1 MNRFSENDLILV
13 TGATG
18 GIGENAVKKLISD
31 GAKVIGIARNKGKLQ
46 EMKDKIANPDKF
58 NFETMDLS
66 ENIPEISDKIVKIS
80 EKYGK
85 FSGFVHCAGV
95 LNLMPVSIWDYNS
108 AIKDFNINL
117 FSAIEIIKA
126 LQKKKCKQE
135 LLNIV
140 LVSSIA
146 AYKPYPGTIA
156 YGLTKAALNALS
168 VGLTREIGNKKI
180 RINSICPGGI
190 ETNMSKKLFENS
202 GTDCIKDVLNNTPFQ
217 EIGKPEYIS
226 DLISFL
232 LSKESYWTQGANI
245 IIDGAERLQY
255 KATS

>member
-1 MNRFSENDLILV
+1 MNRFSNNDLILV

-18 GIGENAVKKLISD
+18 GIGESTIKKLINE
-31 GAKVIGIARNKGKLQ
+31 GAKVIGIARNEVKLK
-46 EMKDKIANPDKF
+46 EIKNSLNCPERFEYKI
-58 NFETMDLS
+58 MDLS
-66 ENIPEISDKIVKIS
+66 ENVDKISDRIIQIA

-95 LNLMPVSIWDYNS
+95 LNLMPVSVWDYNL

-140 LVSSIA
+140 FVSSMA
-146 AYKPYPGTIA
+146 AYKPHPAAIP
-156 YGLTKAALNALS
+156 YGLTKAALNTLV
-168 VGLTREIGNKKI
+168 VGLTKEVGNKKI

-190 ETNMSKKLFENS
+190 ETAMTINHLKKS
-202 GTDCIKDVLNNTPFQ
+202 GTDYVSDVKTNTPFN
-217 EIGKPEYIS
+217 EIGKSSHVS
-226 DLISFL
+226 DLILFL
-232 LSKESYWTQGANI
+232 LSKESYWIQGQNI
-245 IIDGAERLQY
+245 PIDGGEYL
-255 KATS
+255 

>member
-1 MNRFSENDLILV
+1 MNRFSNNDLILV
-13 TGATG
+13 SGASD
-18 GIGENAVKKLISD
+18 GIGEETVKKLIKD
-31 GAKVIGIARNKGKLQ
+31 GAKVIGIGRNKNKLQ
-46 EMKDKIANPDKF
+46 EIKDGLDNPENF
-58 NFETMDLS
+58 NFEIMDLS
-66 ENIPEISDKIVKIS
+66 ENIPEISDKIVEIS

-95 LNLMPVSIWDYNS
+95 LNLMPISVWDYNS

-135 LLNIV
+135 LLSIV
-140 LVSSIA
+140 LVSSMA
-146 AYKPYPGTIA
+146 AYRPYPGTII

-168 VGLTREIGNKKI
+168 VGITREIGNKKI

-190 ETNMSKKLFENS
+190 ETDMSKKHLENS
-202 GTDCIKDVLNNTPFQ
+202 GTDYIGNVKNKTPFQ
-217 EIGKPEYIS
+217 EVGKVEHVS

-232 LSKESYWTQGANI
+232 LSKESYWIQGQNI
-245 IIDGAERLQY
+245 PIEGGEYLY
-255 KATS
+255 VWK

>member
-1 MNRFSENDLILV
+1 MNRFSNNDLILV
-13 TGATG
+13 SGASG
-18 GIGENAVKKLISD
+18 GIGEETVKKLIKD
-31 GAKVIGIARNKGKLQ
+31 GAKVIGIARNKNKLQ
-46 EMKDKIANPDKF
+46 EIKDGLDNPENF

-66 ENIPEISDKIVKIS
+66 ENIPEISDKIVEIS

-95 LNLMPVSIWDYNS
+95 LNLMPISVWDYNS
-108 AIKDFNINL
+108 VIKDFNINL

-135 LLNIV
+135 LLSIV

-146 AYKPYPGTIA
+146 AFSPNPSALA
-156 YGLTKAALNALS
+156 YGISKAALNALS

-190 ETNMSKKLFENS
+190 ETSMSKNHLENS
-202 GTDCIKDVLNNTPFQ
+202 GTDYIAYVKSKTPFQ
-217 EIGKPEYIS
+217 EIGKSEHIS
-226 DLISFL
+226 GLISFL
-232 LSKESYWTQGANI
+232 LSKESYWVQGQSI
-245 IIDGAERLQY
+245 IIDGGETL
-255 KATS
+255 

>member
-1 MNRFSENDLILV
+1 MNRFSDDDLILV
-13 TGATG
+13 TGASG
-18 GIGENAVKKLISD
+18 GIGEETVKKLIKD
-31 GAKVIGIARNKGKLQ
+31 GAKVIGIARNRNKLQ
-46 EMKDKIANPDKF
+46 EIKDSLVDSEKF
-58 NFETMDLS
+58 DFEIMDLS
-66 ENIPEISDKIVKIS
+66 ENISEISDEIVKIS

-95 LNLMPVSIWDYNS
+95 LNLMPVSVWDYNS

-146 AYKPYPGTIA
+146 AFSPNPSA
-156 YGLTKAALNALS
+156 LSYGVSKAALNALS
-168 VGLTREIGNKKI
+168 TGLTREIGNKKI

-190 ETNMSKKLFENS
+190 ETSMSKNHLENS
-202 GTDCIKDVLNNTPFQ
+202 GTDYVAYVKSKTPFQ
-217 EIGKPEYIS
+217 EIGKTEYVS
-226 DLISFL
+226 NFISFL
-232 LSKESYWTQGANI
+232 LSKESYWIQGQNI
-245 IIDGAERLQY
+245 VVDGGETL
-255 KATS
+255 